1 MSDDNL
7 QRQCENALREGLSSG
22 LVVEIR
28 RLLEAGHA
36 PSDVLAGC
44 RLAGATTDTLTR
56 LGVEAEIEAVAAEI
70 QARRN

>member
-36 PSDVLAGC
+36 PADVLAGC
-44 RLAGATTDTLTR
+44 RRAGVTTDTLTG